1 MRTFY
6 KAAFGIDSP
15 SDPHDA
21 EVVDAAIAELAE
33 TLPSSQG
40 LGSLDSMTAI
50 MHMFMYDV
58 NAAQVLTS
66 HYIPTYLA
74 WCATSGDAATLGF
87 E

>member
-1 MRTFY
+1 MRL
-6 KAAFGIDSP
+6 
-15 SDPHDA
+15 DA
-21 EVVDAAIAELAE
+21 LRIEGVRFTGENDAAIAELAE

-40 LGSLDSMTAI
+40 LGSLDSMAAI

-58 NAAQVLTS
+58 NTAQVLTS

-74 WCATSGDAATLGF
+74 WCATNGDAATLGF